1 MARIEPTA
9 DDRRFMQE
17 AIAEAHAGY
26 DEGGV
31 PVGAV
36 LVRDGQVLARGRNRL
51 QQEGNPIL
59 HGETDCLRQF
69 GRGGEFAGTTL
80 YTTLSPCAMC
90 AGAIILFGIPRV
102 IVGEN
107 RNFAGEMDWLLDR
120 GVEVGLLDD
129 PDLADFF
136 ARFVAERPHQ
146 WGEDIKGYEQ
156 GESV

>member
-1 MARIEPTA
+1 MPRITPTDTDRTLMA
-9 DDRRFMQE
+9 E
-17 AIAEAHAGY
+17 AIAEARAGY
-26 DEGGV
+26 DEGGL

-51 QQEGNPIL
+51 QQEGNPVL
-59 HGETDCLRQF
+59 HGETDCIRQY
-69 GRGGEFAGTTL
+69 GRGGDFAGTTL

-107 RNFAGEMDWLLDR
+107 RNFAGEMDWLLAR

-129 PDLADFF
+129 RELADFF
-136 ARFVAERPHQ
+136 ARFMAERPHL
-146 WGEDIKGYEQ
+146 WGEDIKGYER
-156 GESV
+156 G

>member
-1 MARIEPTA
+1 MPEVQPTGTDRAFMA
-9 DDRRFMQE
+9 E
-17 AIAEAHAGY
+17 AIAEARAGY

-51 QQEGNPIL
+51 QQEGNPVL
-59 HGETDCLRQF
+59 HGETDCIRQY
-69 GRGGEFAGTTL
+69 GRGGDFAGATL

-107 RNFAGEMDWLLDR
+107 RNFAGEMAWLRDR
-120 GVEVGLLDD
+120 GVEVGLIDD
-129 PDLADFF
+129 RDLADFF
-136 ARFVAERPHQ
+136 ARFMAERPHL
-146 WGEDIKGYEQ
+146 WGEDIKGYER
-156 GESV
+156 G